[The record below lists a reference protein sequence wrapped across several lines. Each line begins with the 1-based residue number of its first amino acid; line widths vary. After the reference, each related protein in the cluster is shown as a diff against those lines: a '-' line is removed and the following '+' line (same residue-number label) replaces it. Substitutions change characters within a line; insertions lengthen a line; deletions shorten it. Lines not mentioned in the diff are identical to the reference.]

1 MILKSVLFFVNLILQ
16 LLHTM
21 KTRILY
27 LSLFLY
33 SISAISFS
41 QTSDSSLTTA
51 EREDSIVNI
60 LNTRNGARI
69 VKPVTTGTEISG
81 FFYYKAYP
89 WVETYGVSLA
99 IYAGHAFSFD
109 KMIESFVDYSPLFHT
124 YNEKPLDFKYSDT
137 FIFFAPGISLYSIN
151 RKYSLDLY
159 KKLET
164 QIYYNGKQH
173 IAPLKVNFH
182 F

>member
-1 MILKSVLFFVNLILQ
+1 
-16 LLHTM
+16 M

-27 LSLFLY
+27 LSLFLC
-33 SISAISFS
+33 SISSISFS
-41 QTSDSSLTTA
+41 QTSESSLPTA
-51 EREDSIVNI
+51 ERKDSVINI
-60 LNTRNGARI
+60 FNAWHGARI
-69 VKPVTTGTEISG
+69 VKPVTIGTEISG

-89 WVETYGVSLA
+89 WIETYGVSLVL
-99 IYAGHAFSFD
+99 YTGKSFSFD
-109 KMIESFVDYSPLFHT
+109 KMIHSFAEYSPQYHT
-124 YNEKPLDFKYSDT
+124 YNEKPMDYKYSDT

-164 QIYYNGKQH
+164 QIYDNGKQL